1 MAKGGDMD
9 THLLLRENP
18 GDGVDQLEKYG
29 SIIKDRME
37 SLKQEILEAADDDMH
52 RIEQCRR
59 TLLLQVQRM
68 IEEFDYKLREVG
80 MGYASRKDDQ
90 SRENYA
96 GCFSV
101 IGRYASVDMDD
112 PVAYFEEHVTAV
124 LDLLKDI
131 QFNRENA
138 NTKLSI
144 GHIVQP
150 KILRL
155 IASIKLPDSSGHA
168 KRSLTSLP
176 DGSVVIGHESG
187 GVDVFRLD
195 LGIKRLISGVTVRD
209 MTVRPD
215 GSLVLLS
222 FDRQVHVYSKTGDA
236 LQVLSP
242 QETCFMFSVTA
253 DKDDMLFVGDCELE
267 KIFLFD
273 LKGDAKTAS
282 RTIPTGNTTP
292 WQLYV
297 LSTGNLLV
305 ADPCPPY
312 GPAIKLMDQYGSI
325 LTAIHQ
331 EDWSSAW
338 CAVDQND
345 NIYVVFSRKGVEK
358 CVSIDVYTSEGKLF
372 ESLTRN
378 LKIPKFQW
386 LSVTV
391 PCPGSVAICT
401 ETYLFVYTWQSQ
413 FR

>member
-1 MAKGGDMD
+1 MAQGGNLD
-9 THLLLRENP
+9 THSLLKGTP
-18 GDGVDQLEKYG
+18 GDGMDMLEKYG
-29 SIIKDRME
+29 SIIKERME
-37 SLKQEILEAADDDMH
+37 SLRQEILEAADQDMQQ
-52 RIEQCRR
+52 IEQCRR

-80 MGYASRKDDQ
+80 MGYASKRDDQ
-90 SRENYA
+90 SRENNV

-112 PVAYFEEHVTAV
+112 PVAYIEEHITAV
-124 LDLLKDI
+124 LDLLNDI

-138 NTKLSI
+138 NSKLSI

-155 IASIKLPDSSGHA
+155 IASIKLPECPGHA

-187 GVDVFRLD
+187 GADIFRRD
-195 LGIKRLISGVTVRD
+195 FGIKRLVNDVTVRD

-215 GSLVLLS
+215 GTLVLLS
-222 FDRQVHVYSKTGDA
+222 FDRQIHVYSRKGEA
-236 LQVLSP
+236 LQIHSP

-273 LKGDAKTAS
+273 LKGDAKKAF
-282 RTIPTGNTTP
+282 RTIPTGATTP
-292 WQLYV
+292 WQLFV

-312 GPAIKLMDQYGSI
+312 GPAIKLVHQNGSI
-325 LTAIHQ
+325 LSAIHQ

-358 CVSIDVYTSEGKLF
+358 CVSIDVYSSEGKFF

-386 LSVTV
+386 LSVAV
-391 PCPGSVAICT
+391 PCPGSIAICT